1 MTIAVR
7 GAVKLRPAALH
18 LDVGLVNPPGPG
30 RCPLPRL
37 GPIGNE
43 RRELHHP
50 AVQRG
55 VVNRNAALR
64 HYLLEVSVGHC
75 VVDIEKHRMQ
85 DRRLRIMYA

>member
-37 GPIGNE
+37 GPIGM
-43 RRELHHP
+43 
-50 AVQRG
+50 
-55 VVNRNAALR
+55 VNRNAALR